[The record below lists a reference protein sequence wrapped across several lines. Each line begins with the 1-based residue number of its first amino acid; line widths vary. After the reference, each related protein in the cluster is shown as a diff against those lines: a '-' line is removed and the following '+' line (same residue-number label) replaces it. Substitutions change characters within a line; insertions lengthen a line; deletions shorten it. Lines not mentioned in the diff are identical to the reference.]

1 MLYRWLALYSLRTFT
16 LWCVALIV
24 LTLFATS
31 VLDQRLSRQLAAMD
45 EETAHLNS
53 SQNLLQELRY
63 HTTQIQQFLTDAS
76 LTGDDGSMSEARSH
90 SDAAQAL
97 LPSLMEDK
105 LDLRQL
111 LQQQMA
117 VGQQMVTAY
126 QQQGAEA
133 GNRVMKADG
142 SGFDAVSASIAEQV
156 GGALQRHGQELAAN
170 RASNLALQE
179 SFETQM
185 VALRLLTCLLVLAIL
200 GVLLLKVLV
209 PLKQLD
215 RNLENLAHGSKNLTF
230 RLPVVGKDEF
240 ARLAVTFNDF
250 IGDVDH
256 IIATVLGVAEQNN
269 RKSGGLKEQTDRT
282 RQGMVQV
289 QTNTDMLATA
299 INEMV
304 STVQEIARNTEEAR
318 LETEQTQREALTGQ
332 GRVEEAMSMIRKVAS
347 GMEQAAGTINR
358 LEQESNQIG
367 EIVNA
372 IRAISEQTNL
382 LALNAAIEAARAG
395 EQGRGFAVVADEV
408 RTLASRTQNATVEIQ
423 QKIEQLQR
431 RTSEA
436 VSTMHETTRQSE
448 QAVVQAGEAGQTLHA
463 IVSAVER
470 ITGLNTQI
478 ATAAEQQSQVAEET
492 NRSVVEV
499 ADIAHQTLGLTLQSA
514 RSAKEVGFGSEEIRL
529 LGSQFKVSHRV
540 EHANNEDI
548 VHWSE
553 AFSVQVA
560 EVDRQHIGL
569 FDAMN
574 QLYHAI
580 QDGSGGDQVK
590 QRLDRLVGLAKQHL
604 LDEEKLM
611 ERAGY
616 SQLSAHKGVHVK
628 LLQDLDRHLA
638 SFARGEPDAD
648 LHVVM
653 FLKSWLI
660 DHIFR
665 VDKQYVPE
673 LHAAGIH

>member
-1 MLYRWLALYSLRTFT
+1 MLHSWLARYSLRTFT
-16 LWCVALIV
+16 LWCVAVIV
-24 LTLFATS
+24 LTLLITGG
-31 VLDQRLSRQLAAMD
+31 LDQRLHRQLIQEV
-45 EETAHLNS
+45 EESAHLNS
-53 SQNLLQELRY
+53 VQNILQELRY

-76 LTGDDGSMSEARSH
+76 LTGDDGSISEARSH
-90 SDAAQAL
+90 SEAAQAL
-97 LPSLMEDK
+97 LAGLAEEQ
-105 LDLRQL
+105 LDLQQL
-111 LQQQMA
+111 LQKQMA

-133 GNRVMKADG
+133 GNRVMKAEG
-142 SGFDAVSASIAEQV
+142 SGFDAVSATIAAQV
-156 GGALQRHGQELAAN
+156 GGALQRHEQALAAN
-170 RASNLALQE
+170 RATSLALQA
-179 SFETQM
+179 SFESQM
-185 VALRLLTCLLVLAIL
+185 VVLRLVTGFLIL
-200 GVLLLKVLV
+200 GILIFLLFKVQI

-215 RNLENLAHGSKNLTF
+215 RNLENLAHGNKNLSF
-230 RLPVVGKDEF
+230 RLDVVGRDEF
-240 ARLAVTFNDF
+240 AKLATAFNHF

-256 IIATVLGVAEQNN
+256 IIATVQGVAEQNN
-269 RKSGGLKEQTDRT
+269 HRIGGLKEQTDRT
-282 RQGMVQV
+282 RLGMVQV
-289 QTNTDMLATA
+289 QSNTDMLATA
-299 INEMV
+299 INEMA

-318 LETEQTQREALTGQ
+318 QETEQTQREAVTGQ
-332 GRVEEAMSMIRKVAS
+332 GRVEEAMEMIRKVAS

-499 ADIAHQTLGLTLQSA
+499 ADIAHQTLALTQQSA

-529 LGSQFKVSHRV
+529 LGSQFKVSHRA
-540 EHANNEDI
+540 EHTNNEDI

-553 AFSVQVA
+553 AFRVHVD

-574 QLYHAI
+574 QLYRAI
-580 QDGSGGDQVK
+580 QDGGSGEQVK

-648 LHVVM
+648 LQVVM

>member
-1 MLYRWLALYSLRTFT
+1 MIGR
-16 LWCVALIV
+16 
-24 LTLFATS
+24 
-31 VLDQRLSRQLAAMD
+31 
-45 EETAHLNS
+45 
-53 SQNLLQELRY
+53 
-63 HTTQIQQFLTDAS
+63 
-76 LTGDDGSMSEARSH
+76 
-90 SDAAQAL
+90 
-97 LPSLMEDK
+97 
-105 LDLRQL
+105 
-111 LQQQMA
+111 
-117 VGQQMVTAY
+117 
-126 QQQGAEA
+126 
-133 GNRVMKADG
+133 
-142 SGFDAVSASIAEQV
+142 
-156 GGALQRHGQELAAN
+156 
-170 RASNLALQE
+170 
-179 SFETQM
+179 
-185 VALRLLTCLLVLAIL
+185 
-200 GVLLLKVLV
+200 
-209 PLKQLD
+209 
-215 RNLENLAHGSKNLTF
+215 
-230 RLPVVGKDEF
+230 DEF
-240 ARLAVTFNDF
+240 AKLAVTFNHF

-256 IIATVLGVAEQNN
+256 IIATVQGVAEQNN
-269 RKSGGLKEQTDRT
+269 RKIGGLKEQTDRT

-299 INEMV
+299 INEMA

-332 GRVEEAMSMIRKVAS
+332 GRVEEAMEMIHKVAS

-492 NRSVVEV
+492 NRSVVQV
-499 ADIAHQTLGLTLQSA
+499 ADIAHQTLALTLQSS
-514 RSAKEVGFGSEEIRL
+514 RSTKEVGFGSEEIRL
-529 LGSQFKVSHRV
+529 LGSQFQVSHRT

-560 EVDRQHIGL
+560 EIDRQHIGL
-569 FDAMN
+569 VRCHEPALPLHSGWQRQRSGKTAARPAGGAGQTAPAGRGEADGAGRL
-574 QLYHAI
+574 QPAHSPQGGSRQVAA
-580 QDGSGGDQVK
+580 GSGAPPRQLCPRRARCRPQYRHVPQELADRPYLPGRQTVRPRAACRRDPLIPPLAQ
-590 QRLDRLVGLAKQHL
+590 QPNESRRPWRLDSLIAKAGIAVAAYRLAKSTSGRVS
-604 LDEEKLM
+604 KPG
-611 ERAGY
+611 RAN
-616 SQLSAHKGVHVK
+616 
-628 LLQDLDRHLA
+628 R
-638 SFARGEPDAD
+638 
-648 LHVVM
+648 
-653 FLKSWLI
+653 
-660 DHIFR
+660 
-665 VDKQYVPE
+665 
-673 LHAAGIH
+673 

>member
-1 MLYRWLALYSLRTFT
+1 MLLHHWLARYSLRTST
-16 LWCVALIV
+16 LWCVAVML
-24 LTLFATS
+24 LTMLATGL
-31 VLDQRLSRQLAAMD
+31 LDVSLHRQFIREVEA
-45 EETAHLNS
+45 TAHLNNV
-53 SQNLLQELRY
+53 QNTLQELRY
-63 HTTQIQQFLTDAS
+63 HTTQIQQYLTDAS
-76 LTGDDGSMSEARSH
+76 LTGDEESLTEARKH
-90 SDAAQAL
+90 SDAARTLAS
-97 LPSLMEDK
+97 SLTEEK
-105 LDLRQL
+105 LNLQML
-111 LQQQMA
+111 LQQQIDI
-117 VGQQMVTAY
+117 GQRMVTAY
-126 QQQGAEA
+126 QQQGAIA
-133 GNRVMKADG
+133 GNKVMKAQG
-142 SGFDAVSASIAEQV
+142 GFDETSDAISKQV
-156 GGALQRHGQELAAN
+156 GNALQQHGQELAHN
-170 RASNLALQE
+170 KELNLVLQAR
-179 SFETQM
+179 FETQM
-185 VALRLLTCLLVLAIL
+185 VVVRLLTGFLVLGIL
-200 GVLLLKVLV
+200 AVLLLKVLI

-215 RNLENLAHGSKNLTF
+215 RNLENLAHGNKNLSF
-230 RLPVVGKDEF
+230 RLEVIGADEF
-240 ARLAVTFNDF
+240 AKLAATFNHF
-250 IGDVDH
+250 IGDIDH
-256 IIATVLGVAEQNN
+256 IIATVLGVAEQNSQ
-269 RKSGGLKEQTDRT
+269 KIGGLKEQTQQT
-282 RQGMVQV
+282 QVGMGRV

-299 INEMV
+299 INEMA

-318 LETEQTQREALTGQ
+318 LETEQTHHEAVTGR
-332 GRVEEAMSMIRKVAS
+332 GRVEDAVTMIRKVAA

-372 IRAISEQTNL
+372 IRSISEQTNL

-423 QKIEQLQR
+423 QKIEQLQK

-436 VSTMHETTRQSE
+436 VQTMHETSRQSE

-499 ADIAHQTLGLTLQSA
+499 ADIAHQTLTMTLQSA

-529 LGSQFKVSHRV
+529 LGSQFKVSHRA
-540 EHANNEDI
+540 EHIESEDI

-553 AFSVQVA
+553 AFRVHVD

-574 QLYHAI
+574 QLYRAI
-580 QDGSGGDQVK
+580 QDGSNAENVK
-590 QRLDRLVGLAKQHL
+590 RALDRLVGLARQHL
-604 LDEEKLM
+604 VDEEKLM
-611 ERAGY
+611 ERASY
-616 SQLSAHKGVHVK
+616 SQISAHKGVHVK
-628 LLQDLDRHLA
+628 LLRDLDHHLA

-648 LHVVM
+648 LQIVM

-665 VDKQYVPE
+665 VDKQYVAE
-673 LHAAGIH
+673 LHAANIY

>member
-24 LTLFATS
+24 FTLFATS
-31 VLDQRLSRQLAAMD
+31 ALDQRLSRQMAAMD

-53 SQNLLQELRY
+53 TQNLLQELRY

-76 LTGDDGSMSEARSH
+76 LTGDAGSMSEARSH
-90 SDAAQAL
+90 SEAAQAL
-97 LPSLMEDK
+97 LPSLAEDK
-105 LDLRQL
+105 LDLQQL

-133 GNRVMKADG
+133 GNRVMKAEG
-142 SGFDAVSASIAEQV
+142 SGFDVISASIADQV
-156 GGALQRHGQELAAN
+156 GGALQRHGQELAAD
-170 RASNLALQE
+170 RASNLALQD

-230 RLPVVGKDEF
+230 RLPVIGRDEF
-240 ARLAVTFNDF
+240 AKLAVTFNHF

-256 IIATVLGVAEQNN
+256 IIATVQGVAEQNN
-269 RKSGGLKEQTDRT
+269 RKIGGLKEQTDRT

-299 INEMV
+299 INEMA

-332 GRVEEAMSMIRKVAS
+332 GRVEEAMEMIHKVAS

-492 NRSVVEV
+492 NRSVVQV
-499 ADIAHQTLGLTLQSA
+499 ADIAHQTLALTLQSS
-514 RSAKEVGFGSEEIRL
+514 RSTKEVGFGSEEIRL
-529 LGSQFKVSHRV
+529 LGSQFQVSHRT

-560 EVDRQHIGL
+560 EIDRQHIGL

-574 QLYHAI
+574 QLYRSI
-580 QDGSGGDQVK
+580 QDGSGSDQVK

-616 SQLSAHKGVHVK
+616 SQLTPHKGVHVK
-628 LLQDLDRHLA
+628 LLQDLERHLG

-648 LHVVM
+648 LNIVM

-665 VDKQYVPE
+665 VDKQYVTE
-673 LHAAGIH
+673 LNAAGIH

>member
-105 LDLRQL
+105 LDLQQL

-170 RASNLALQE
+170 RASNLALQD

-540 EHANNEDI
+540 EQANNEDI